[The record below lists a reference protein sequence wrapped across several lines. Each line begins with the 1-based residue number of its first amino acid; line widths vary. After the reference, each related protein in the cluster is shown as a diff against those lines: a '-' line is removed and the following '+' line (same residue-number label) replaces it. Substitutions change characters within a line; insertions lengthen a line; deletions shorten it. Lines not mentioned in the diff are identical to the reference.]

1 METSAWVELFGSAVI
16 EGFILG
22 ALLALVWSMATK
34 VLQWFLIG
42 QFVLLK
48 WLESRDIVT
57 VDWERLTL
65 GLIEN
70 STALTQ
76 EALTILESTLEL
88 GAYGLSIPLGFALV
102 KKIRS

>member
-57 VDWERLTL
+57 VDCTHPRGTYDSGINARTW
-65 GLIEN
+65 GLWPEYSSWFCPGKEN
-70 STALTQ
+70 
-76 EALTILESTLEL
+76 
-88 GAYGLSIPLGFALV
+88 
-102 KKIRS
+102 

>member
-1 METSAWVELFGSAVI
+1 
-16 EGFILG
+16 
-22 ALLALVWSMATK
+22 MATK

-42 QFVLLK
+42 QFILLK

-70 STALTQ
+70 STAITQ
-76 EALTILESTLEL
+76 EALTLLESTLEL
-88 GAYGLSIPLGFALV
+88 GAYGLSIERGFALV
-102 KKIRS
+102 KKIKG

>member
-16 EGFILG
+16 EGLIPGAILT
-22 ALLALVWSMATK
+22 LVWSMATK

-42 QFVLLK
+42 QFILLK

-70 STALTQ
+70 STAITQ
-76 EALTILESTLEL
+76 EALTLLKSTLEL
-88 GAYGLSIPLGFALV
+88 GAYGLSIALGFALV
-102 KKIRS
+102 KKIKG

>member
-70 STALTQ
+70 STHPR
-76 EALTILESTLEL
+76 
-88 GAYGLSIPLGFALV
+88 GAYDSGINARTWGLWPEYSSWFCPG
-102 KKIRS
+102 KEN